1 MSPGDSQRQYRS
13 ETAPD
18 WRRDLEAESGVG
30 VRHRSLGPAAAGT
43 KRLRV
48 TFEVNG
54 EVIRVLERDVTEQ
67 YVWFLRG
74 NSSWRE
80 F

>member
-1 MSPGDSQRQYRS
+1 MDGDDQAGQR
-13 ETAPD
+13 ETRD
-18 WRRDLEAESGVG
+18 WRRDLEAECGFG
-30 VRHRSLGPAAAGT
+30 VRHPAVGAAASGPR
-43 KRLRV
+43 RLRV
-48 TFEVNG
+48 TFEVDG